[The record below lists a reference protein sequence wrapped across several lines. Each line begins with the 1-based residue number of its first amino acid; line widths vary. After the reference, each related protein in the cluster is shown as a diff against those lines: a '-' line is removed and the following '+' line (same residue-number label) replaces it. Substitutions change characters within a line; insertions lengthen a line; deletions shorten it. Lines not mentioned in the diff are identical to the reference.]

1 MTPREDYIAGMR
13 EYADL
18 LEANPNLLPFGGSE
32 YFCHHCRSAEEI
44 AALRREIGGRW
55 DKDTDGSDEF
65 FRLTRRVGPHRLAIF
80 IERENVCE
88 RVVIG
93 TETVEIPDPDL
104 VADVPL
110 VTVEQDVVRWV
121 CPESLLA
128 EAGQ

>member
-1 MTPREDYIAGMR
+1 MSSHEEYIAGLR

-18 LEANPNLLPFGGSE
+18 LEANPGLPRTTGE
-32 YFCHHCRSAEEI
+32 YFCWPCTSSEQMVATVR
-44 AALRREIGGRW
+44 LFGGQW
-55 DKDTDGSDEF
+55 DKRTSEGSDYFTLERF
-65 FRLTRRVGPHRLAIF
+65 IGPHRISVYTA
-80 IERENVCE
+80 RENVCE

-93 TETVEIPDPDL
+93 TETVEIPDPEL

-128 EAGQ
+128 DAGS